1 MNNLKNAQIVTVK
14 VTVNNTS
21 FTYEVL
27 CKPTEDNQ
35 TLFRKA
41 NIFFAKIF
49 RRFSNYSFRY
59 LGLRSLLSGIPDV
72 AKDGVNILLFELSD
86 TKKLSEKLKLIISD
100 KSLSDTISNAS
111 VLFSLNQFSLDLIT
125 RQLKFL
131 YLNNINKSSSF

>member
-41 NIFFAKIF
+41 KARARVDF
-49 RRFSNYSFRY
+49 
-59 LGLRSLLSGIPDV
+59 GDLL
-72 AKDGVNILLFELSD
+72 D
-86 TKKLSEKLKLIISD
+86 TEKVSYEVGSRK
-100 KSLSDTISNAS
+100 T
-111 VLFSLNQFSLDLIT
+111 LNS
-125 RQLKFL
+125 
-131 YLNNINKSSSF
+131 